1 MSLEDKI
8 SSDYV
13 QAMKARDSFASSVLS
28 FLRAQIKNVK
38 VDKRLE
44 KVSDE
49 DVISVIK
56 KQVKQHQDSIEQFRA
71 GNRLD
76 LVAKEEAELKY
87 LQQFLPEQM
96 GDEELRA
103 LVVRIAGTETDAG
116 RLMRPVLAEIAGRAD
131 ARRVST
137 FVREHCDNAK
147 RH

>member
-1 MSLEDKI
+1 MKHKVTDDMKRCMKSGDKETL
-8 SSDYV
+8 
-13 QAMKARDSFASSVLS
+13 SFARNLHASI
-28 FLRAQIKNVK
+28 RKKEIDDR
-38 VDKRLE
+38 VDL
-44 KVSDE
+44 D
-49 DVISVIK
+49 DAGVIK
-56 KQVKQHQDSIEQFRA
+56 LVQTSAKQRQDSIEQFRA